1 MNSGTVIGEVAEP
14 YARALLSV
22 AQSTNALDEI
32 NGLAGALLDL
42 MAESSELSDFL
53 ASPVAEE
60 AAKKGVLTRV
70 LGDETSQ
77 SFKNFVLLL
86 VDRGRVSLIAPIL
99 KQFQN
104 LVREVNQTV
113 LAEVTSAVE
122 LTDAQKETIRQKV
135 LGMTGAQ
142 AADIEASID
151 PDLLGGVIIRVD
163 SQVVDA
169 SLRGQLR
176 RIGMQLG
183 SSVV

>member
-1 MNSGTVIGEVAEP
+1 MSSGTVIGAIAEP

-22 AQSTNALDEI
+22 AQSTSALDEM
-32 NGLAGALLDL
+32 NGLAGSLLGL
-42 MAESSELSDFL
+42 LSESSELSVFL
-53 ASPVAEE
+53 ASPVAEDE
-60 AAKKGVLTRV
+60 AKKGVLKRI
-70 LGDETSQ
+70 LGDDVSPA
-77 SFKNFVLLL
+77 FKNFVLLL

-99 KQFQN
+99 KQFQAM
-104 LVREVNQTV
+104 VREVNQTV

-142 AADIEASID
+142 AADIETSID
-151 PDLLGGVIIRVD
+151 PDLIGGVIIRVG

-183 SSVV
+183 SSAA